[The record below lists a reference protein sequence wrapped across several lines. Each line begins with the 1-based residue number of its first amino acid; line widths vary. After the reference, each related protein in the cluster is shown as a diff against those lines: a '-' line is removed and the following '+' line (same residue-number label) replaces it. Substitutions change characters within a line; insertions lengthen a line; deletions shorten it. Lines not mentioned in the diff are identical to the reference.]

1 MRVGAQIRVN
11 NRVGSEGE
19 SASVRIRV
27 IGLSPREAKPLT
39 GTPFTHTHTHTHAR
53 TRTCTP

>member
-1 MRVGAQIRVN
+1 MRVGAHIRVN

-27 IGLSPREAKPLT
+27 TGLSPREDKPLT
-39 GTPFTHTHTHTHAR
+39 GTPFTHTHTHAR